1 MATLSTRNFNRWAI
15 NKDNGS
21 TNNCF
26 PSIVATFTGIDT
38 STAEDKCIGFPAR
51 TGRKY
56 GGTHIRWNNPAQQ
69 ITDSFGIAATDAVDV
84 SGNTGYNLVKHGTLA
99 QTVRNLDE
107 GAYVIIHKGHAFGV
121 LVVDG
126 VAYTVDYGKG
136 NAARRIVWTCTRLD
150 SVDAR
155 KVLKQFTAQKNH
167 FTPRPSP
174 SPFEQRWAD
183 RLDELTKQAEENIK
197 RKRAAAAT
205 GAKETFVINDVST
218 RTNRKEASMA
228 CNCSVGRIA
237 ELVRDAR
244 NNGGRITKRVKGNMI
259 TVILAA

>member
-15 NKDNGS
+15 NKNSGS

-26 PSIVATFTGIDT
+26 PSIVATLTGMDT
-38 STAEDKCIGFPAR
+38 DVAEAKCQGFPAR
-51 TGRKY
+51 TGSKY
-56 GGTHIRWNNPAQQ
+56 GGTRIKWNNPAQQ
-69 ITDSFGIAATDAVDV
+69 VTDSFGIAATDAVDC
-84 SGNTGYNLVKHGTLA
+84 SSNTSYSLEKHGTLA
-99 QTVRNLDE
+99 RTARNLDE
-107 GAYVIIHKGHAFGV
+107 GAYVIIHKGHAFGL
-121 LVVDG
+121 LVVDN

-155 KVLKQFTAQKNH
+155 EVLAKFTAQKNH
-167 FTPRPSP
+167 FTPQP
-174 SPFEQRWAD
+174 SPFEKRWAE
-183 RLDELTKQAEENIK
+183 RLDMLNLQAAENIK

-218 RTNRKEASMA
+218 RTNRKEASMC

-244 NNGGRITKRVKGNMI
+244 KNGGRITKRVKGNMI